1 MAIKDRG
8 SDADRQTHFD
18 KWSGIVIQN
27 YAVITR
33 LKGVNMKD
41 KVLEQCLL
49 IVLEHLQETG
59 TSAMVGTLEQA
70 IKEIERL
77 ESKNNDIE
85 FIRTEK
91 IDTEKIMKQW
101 DAMRK
106 RIAEGDKSSAP
117 SDWFASVIDSLTE
130 QIAQRSDR

>member
-1 MAIKDRG
+1 
-8 SDADRQTHFD
+8 
-18 KWSGIVIQN
+18 
-27 YAVITR
+27 
-33 LKGVNMKD
+33 MKD

-130 QIAQRSDR
+130 QIAQRSER

>member
-1 MAIKDRG
+1 MERYCHSELRCYYETQRSEMKDR
-8 SDADRQTHFD
+8 
-18 KWSGIVIQN
+18 
-27 YAVITR
+27 
-33 LKGVNMKD
+33 
-41 KVLEQCLL
+41 VLEQCLL

-85 FIRTEK
+85 FIRSPK

-101 DAMRK
+101 DFWRK

-117 SDWFASVIDSLTE
+117 SDWFGSVIDSFTE
-130 QIAQRSDR
+130 QIAQRSER

>member
-1 MAIKDRG
+1 
-8 SDADRQTHFD
+8 
-18 KWSGIVIQN
+18 
-27 YAVITR
+27 
-33 LKGVNMKD
+33 MKD

-70 IKEIERL
+70 ITEIEKL
-77 ESKNNDIE
+77 ESSP
-85 FIRTEK
+85 K

-117 SDWFASVIDSLTE
+117 SDWFGSVIDSFTE
-130 QIAQRSDR
+130 QIAQRSEQ